1 MRSTTAALLSLA
13 LALPAQAQQ
22 KPQDELY
29 VETIEVNIVSVDV
42 FATDSKGKPVLGLT
56 RDDFEILESGK
67 AQEITNFSEVR
78 EEVAAEPLPTQAP
91 APIAAI
97 PEERSRKLIFYIDAE
112 TLHPFNRNRVF
123 EQIRGFTGTMLRPGD
138 QAMLAVWK
146 NGLHVE
152 VPFTSLVSEFER
164 ALIRLSGENTG
175 RGPLILRRR
184 EVEQRI
190 KNELDLALQ
199 PRSGISLSDAY
210 RNSISQARIYGDP
223 VRNETA
229 PQLPRVQLLATLAG
243 VEGKKAM
250 IFVGEEFPMRPGIE
264 MFQFVNETFQSRI
277 QQSREMIP
285 VSTPESH
292 VPAESA
298 MFDIVSRA
306 ANANGVTVYMLSAS
320 AGADLSDSPV
330 ESQDIRSPDTQFLE
344 TMNKMSAFQAVAAK
358 TGGLAFAQTPN
369 VEGVFD
375 SIERDFDTYY
385 SIGYHAGGSTAGG
398 ERRLAVRSKRPGISI
413 RTRTTYYAKTTR
425 EQMID
430 RVVAMLYYDGGPG
443 DMEIRIVSRPAKKI
457 GRGRYSVPIDVEIP
471 SASLTLLPTEEKLA
485 GKFTVFVGVS
495 DGKGGISRIEQKSQ
509 SVSVP
514 LADAAKLDGK
524 YFTYSMDLTMGKGEN
539 LVAVAVLDDVTNMGA
554 STAAR
559 VAVKWTRAD
568 QESRQT
574 LNDSPRGPTT
584 GDTSRT
590 HVDTRVS
597 ISPPAD
603 SFSRF
608 LQNIQSRNEAIA
620 IAIVPK
626 TTTFVRIALNSAS
639 VMAVDCRNARKAG
652 FMGESLVVSC

>member
-13 LALPAQAQQ
+13 LALPAAAQQ
-22 KPQDELY
+22 QPQDELY
-29 VETIEVNIVSVDV
+29 VETIEVNVVSVDV

-78 EEVAAEPLPTQAP
+78 EEVAAAPLPTQAP

-138 QAMLAVWK
+138 QAMLAVWR

-164 ALIRLSGENTG
+164 ALIRLSGESTG

-210 RNSISQARIYGDP
+210 RNSISQARIYAEQ
-223 VRNETA
+223 VRNETRYKVSA
-229 PQLPRVQLLATLAG
+229 MNGLLATLAG

-264 MFQFVNETFQSRI
+264 MFQFVNENFQSRI

-285 VSTPESH
+285 VSAPESH
-292 VPAESA
+292 VPAESTL
-298 MFDIVSRA
+298 FDIVSRA
-306 ANANGVTVYMLSAS
+306 ANANGVTIYMLSAS
-320 AGADLSDSPV
+320 AGTDLSDSPV

-344 TMNKMSAFQAVAAK
+344 TMNKMSAFQFVAAK

-385 SIGYHAGGSTAGG
+385 SIGYHAGASATAG
-398 ERRLAVRSKRPGISI
+398 ERRLAVRSKRPGVSI
-413 RTRTTYYAKTTR
+413 RTRTTYYPKTTR
-425 EQMID
+425 EQMVD

-443 DMEIRIVSRPAKKI
+443 DMEIRIVPKPWKKL
-457 GRGRYSVPIDVEIP
+457 GRGRYSVPIEVEIP
-471 SASLTLLPTEEKLA
+471 STSLTLLPTDQTLA
-485 GKFTVFVGVS
+485 GKFSVFVGVS
-495 DGKGGISRIEQKSQ
+495 DGKGGISRIEQKTQ

-514 LADAAKLDGK
+514 LGDATKLEGK
-524 YFTYSMDLTMGKGEN
+524 YFTYSMELMMGKGEN
-539 LVAVAVLDDVTNMGA
+539 LVAVAVLDNVTNMKA
-554 STAAR
+554 Y
-559 VAVKWTRAD
+559 
-568 QESRQT
+568 
-574 LNDSPRGPTT
+574 
-584 GDTSRT
+584 
-590 HVDTRVS
+590 
-597 ISPPAD
+597 
-603 SFSRF
+603 
-608 LQNIQSRNEAIA
+608 
-620 IAIVPK
+620 
-626 TTTFVRIALNSAS
+626 
-639 VMAVDCRNARKAG
+639 ARKR
-652 FMGESLVVSC
+652 LDVK